1 MNSSKISIFG
11 LGYVGCVS
19 LGCLAQNGNHVIGVD
34 IEPSKVDLINQ
45 GKATIIEKDID
56 KIIAEQHRAGRIR
69 ATTDTK
75 DAVSNSDLSIICVG
89 TPSAPEGHLNL
100 EYIFNT
106 AQQIG
111 SALKGKNDFHVIAIR
126 STVLPGTNVKVGQMI
141 EHASGKK
148 RDTDFSVVSNPE
160 FLREGSAVADYY
172 NPSYTIIGSDND
184 KAIAIMKEVYS
195 QVNGEFEVVDIKA
208 AELIKYVNNSYHAL
222 KVVFGNEIGSICKK
236 LGIDSH
242 EVMRL
247 FCMDTKLNVSPVYFK
262 PGFAYGGSCLPKDLK
277 ALETIAHDLYIDVP
291 VLHSIERSN
300 NSMKDYLLNLILSKG
315 KQKVGI
321 MGISFKA
328 GTDDLRYSPIVEV
341 IEKLIGKGY
350 EVEVFDQNVNFSR
363 LVGKNK
369 SYIIEYLP
377 HLNNL
382 LKNNMQEV
390 ADWADLIVLT
400 NNDRLF
406 SGLRLN
412 RNKTVI
418 DLVRFPEFMN
428 MSNYEGILW

>member
-428 MSNYEGILW
+428 MPNYEGILW

>member
-1 MNSSKISIFG
+1 MNSRKISIFG

-56 KIIAEQHRAGRIR
+56 KIIAEQHGAGRIR

-141 EHASGKK
+141 EQASGKK
-148 RDTDFSVVSNPE
+148 RNTDFSVVSNPE
-160 FLREGSAVADYY
+160 FLREGTAVADYY
-172 NPSYTIIGSDND
+172 NPPYTIVGSDND
-184 KAIAIMKEVYS
+184 QAIAIMKEVYS
-195 QVNGEFEVVDIKA
+195 QVNGKFEVVDIKA

-247 FCMDTKLNVSPVYFK
+247 FCMDTKLNVSPGYFK

-291 VLHSIERSN
+291 VLHSIEKSN
-300 NSMKDYLLNLILSKG
+300 NSIKDYLLNLILSKG
-315 KQKVGI
+315 KLKVGI

-350 EVEVFDQNVNFSR
+350 EVQVFDQNVNFSR

-400 NNDRLF
+400 NNDKLF
-406 SGLRLN
+406 SELKLN
-412 RNKTVI
+412 RHKTVI

-428 MSNYEGILW
+428 MQGYEGILW

>member
-75 DAVSNSDLSIICVG
+75 DAVSNSDISIICVG

-222 KVVFGNEIGSICKK
+222 KVVFGNEIGSVCKK

-400 NNDRLF
+400 NNDSLF

-412 RNKTVI
+412 RHKTVI

-428 MSNYEGILW
+428 MPNYEGILW

>member
-1 MNSSKISIFG
+1 MNKKKISIFG

-19 LGCLAQNGNHVIGVD
+19 LGCLAQNGNNVIGVD

-56 KIIAEQHRAGRIR
+56 KIVAEQHKTGRIR
-69 ATTDTK
+69 ATTDVK

-100 EYIFNT
+100 DYIFKT

-111 SALKGKNDFHVIAIR
+111 SALKDKNRFHVIAIR
-126 STVLPGTNVKVGQMI
+126 STVLPGTNMIVGQNI
-141 EHASGKK
+141 EQASGKK
-148 RDTDFSVVSNPE
+148 RNTDFSVVSNPE

-428 MSNYEGILW
+428 MPNYEGILW